1 MKRTCKTI
9 ASLVMMLVLLLGIGA
24 PAYAL
29 DGNVTYQGGAE
40 KFVFTPGSGYTDTD
54 LFDGFKNV
62 MPGDELTQTIQ
73 VKNGFFG
80 TGSVKIYLRA
90 VAHDEAAN
98 PLTYSESFEDLAGKD
113 QAGIPGQRDE
123 TVATMSDFLS
133 QLSMQVWQDGTCIFT
148 GSPNELD
155 GLKNNVL
162 LANVPRGK
170 SVELTVVLGVP
181 LDLDNKYANRVGEVD
196 WVFTAEELDPQ
207 GNPKTG
213 DTSNLTLWIV
223 VMVVC
228 LVAVAVVAFLILKKK
243 KAK

>member
-1 MKRTCKTI
+1 MKKTMKTI

-29 DGNVTYQGGAE
+29 DGNVTYEGGAE
-40 KFVFTPGSGYTDTD
+40 KFVFTPGSYYTDTD

-62 MPGDELTQTIQ
+62 MPGDELVQIIE

-80 TGSVKIYLRA
+80 TGSVNIYLRA
-90 VAHDEAAN
+90 VAHDEVDN

-123 TVATMSDFLS
+123 TVESMTKFLN
-133 QLSMQVWQDGTCIFT
+133 QLEMKVYKQDGTCIFS
-148 GSPNELD
+148 GSPAD
-155 GLKNNVL
+155 GWEKNIL

-170 SVELTVVLGVP
+170 SVTLTVVLGVP
-181 LDLDNKYANRVGEVD
+181 TTMGNDFANRVGEVD

-213 DTSNLTLWIV
+213 DTSNLVLWIV

-228 LVAVAVVAFLILKKK
+228 LAAIAVVAFLVLKKK
-243 KAK
+243 KK

>member
-1 MKRTCKTI
+1 MKKTCKTI

-24 PAYAL
+24 PAYAE
-29 DGNVTYQGGAE
+29 GIVSYQGGAE
-40 KFVFTPGSGYTDTD
+40 KFVFLPGSSYTDTD

-62 MPGDELTQTIQ
+62 MPGDTLTQT
-73 VKNGFFG
+73 VEVRNRFLG
-80 TGSVKIYLRA
+80 TGSVRIYLRA
-90 VAHDEAAN
+90 VAHDEQTN
-98 PLTYSESFEDLAGKD
+98 PLSSAVAASG
-113 QAGIPGQRDE
+113 E

-133 QLSMQVWQDGTCIFT
+133 QLYMEVWQGDKCIYT
-148 GSPNELD
+148 GSPDELD

-162 LANVPRGK
+162 LGTIPRFK
-170 SVELTVVLGVP
+170 STTLTVKLQVPAELG
-181 LDLDNKYANRVGEVD
+181 NEYANHVGEVD

-228 LVAVAVVAFLILKKK
+228 LAAVAVVAFLILKKK

>member
-1 MKRTCKTI
+1 MKKTMKTI

-24 PAYAL
+24 PAYA
-29 DGNVTYQGGAE
+29 DGIVSYQGGAE
-40 KFVFTPGSGYTDTD
+40 KFVFLPGSSYTDTD

-62 MPGDELTQTIQ
+62 MPGDTLTQT
-73 VKNGFFG
+73 VEVRNRFLN
-80 TGSVKIYLRA
+80 TGSVRIYLRA
-90 VAHDEAAN
+90 VAHDEQSN
-98 PLTYSESFEDLAGKD
+98 PLSANVAASG
-113 QAGIPGQRDE
+113 E

-133 QLSMQVWQDGTCIFT
+133 QLYMEVWQGSECIFT

-170 SVELTVVLGVP
+170 SVELTVKLQVPAELG
-181 LDLDNKYANRVGEVD
+181 NEYANRVGEVD

-243 KAK
+243 KK

>member
-1 MKRTCKTI
+1 MKKTCKTI

-62 MPGDELTQTIQ
+62 MPGDVLEQKIQ

-98 PLTYSESFEDLAGKD
+98 PLTYSESFENLAGKD

-133 QLSMQVWQDGTCIFT
+133 QLYMEVWQGSECIFT

-170 SVELTVVLGVP
+170 SVELTVKLQVPAELG
-181 LDLDNKYANRVGEVD
+181 NEYANRVGEVD

-243 KAK
+243 KK

>member
-24 PAYAL
+24 PAYA
-29 DGNVTYQGGAE
+29 DGTVNYQGGAE
-40 KFVFTPGSGYTDTD
+40 KFVFLPGSSYTDTD
-54 LFDGFKNV
+54 LFDGFKGV
-62 MPGDELTQTIQ
+62 MPGDTLTQT
-73 VKNGFFG
+73 VEVRNRFLG
-80 TGSVKIYLRA
+80 TGSVRIYLRA
-90 VAHDEAAN
+90 VAHDEQTN
-98 PLTYSESFEDLAGKD
+98 PLSSAVAASG
-113 QAGIPGQRDE
+113 E

-133 QLSMQVWQDGTCIFT
+133 QLSMQVWQGDKCIYT
-148 GSPNELD
+148 GSPDELD

-162 LANVPRGK
+162 LGTIPRFK
-170 SVELTVVLGVP
+170 STTLTVKLQVPAELG
-181 LDLDNKYANRVGEVD
+181 NEYANRVGEVD

-228 LVAVAVVAFLILKKK
+228 LAAVAVVAFLILKKK
-243 KAK
+243 KVK

>member
-1 MKRTCKTI
+1 MKKTMKTI

-40 KFVFTPGSGYTDTD
+40 KFVFLPGSGYTDTD

-80 TGSVKIYLRA
+80 TGSVRIYLRA
-90 VAHDEAAN
+90 VAHDEQKN
-98 PLTYSESFEDLAGKD
+98 PLSEAVAASG
-113 QAGIPGQRDE
+113 E

-133 QLSMQVWQDGTCIFT
+133 QLSMQVYKQDGTCIFS

-162 LANVPRGK
+162 LANGPRGK
-170 SVELTVVLGVP
+170 SVTLTVVLGVP
-181 LDLDNKYANRVGEVD
+181 SDLGNEYANRVGEVD

-223 VMVVC
+223 VMVLC
-228 LVAVAVVAFLILKKK
+228 LAAIAVVALLVLKKK

>member
-1 MKRTCKTI
+1 MKKTMKTI

-24 PAYAL
+24 PAYA
-29 DGNVTYQGGAE
+29 DGIVSYQGGAE
-40 KFVFTPGSGYTDTD
+40 KFVFLPGSSYTDTD

-62 MPGDELTQTIQ
+62 MPGDTLTQT
-73 VKNGFFG
+73 VEVRNRFLN
-80 TGSVKIYLRA
+80 TGSVRIYLRA
-90 VAHDEAAN
+90 VAHDEQTN
-98 PLTYSESFEDLAGKD
+98 PLSSAVAASG
-113 QAGIPGQRDE
+113 E

-133 QLSMQVWQDGTCIFT
+133 QLYMEVWQGDKCIYT
-148 GSPNELD
+148 GSPDELD

-162 LANVPRGK
+162 LGTIPRFK
-170 SVELTVVLGVP
+170 STTLTVKLQVPKELG
-181 LDLDNKYANRVGEVD
+181 NEYANRVGEVD

-228 LVAVAVVAFLILKKK
+228 LAAIAVVAFLVLKKK
-243 KAK
+243 KK

>member
-1 MKRTCKTI
+1 MKKTCKTI

-62 MPGDELTQTIQ
+62 MPGDVLTQTIQ

-90 VAHDEAAN
+90 VAHDEQAN
-98 PLTYSESFEDLAGKD
+98 PLSPNVAAAG
-113 QAGIPGQRDE
+113 E

-133 QLSMQVWQDGTCIFT
+133 QLSMQVYKQDGTCIFS

-170 SVELTVVLGVP
+170 SVTLTVVLGVP
-181 LDLDNKYANRVGEVD
+181 SDLGNEYANRVGEVD

-228 LVAVAVVAFLILKKK
+228 LAAIAVVAFLVLKKK
-243 KAK
+243 KRN

>member
-1 MKRTCKTI
+1 MKKTCKTI

-62 MPGDELTQTIQ
+62 MPGDVLTQTIQ

-98 PLTYSESFEDLAGKD
+98 PLTYSESFENLAGKD

-133 QLSMQVWQDGTCIFT
+133 QLSMQVWQGSECIFT

-228 LVAVAVVAFLILKKK
+228 LAAIAVVAFLILKKK

>member
-1 MKRTCKTI
+1 MKKTCKTI

-90 VAHDEAAN
+90 VAHDEQAN
-98 PLTYSESFEDLAGKD
+98 PLSPNVAAAG
-113 QAGIPGQRDE
+113 E

-133 QLSMQVWQDGTCIFT
+133 KLYMEVWQGGTRIYT
-148 GSPNELD
+148 GTPDQLD

-213 DTSNLTLWIV
+213 DSSNLTLWIV

-243 KAK
+243 KK

>member
-1 MKRTCKTI
+1 MKKTCKTI

-29 DGNVTYQGGAE
+29 DGNVTYEGGAE

-54 LFDGFKNV
+54 LFDGFKGV
-62 MPGDELTQTIQ
+62 MPGDELVQIIE

-80 TGSVKIYLRA
+80 TGSVNIYLRA
-90 VAHDEAAN
+90 VAHDEVDN

-123 TVATMSDFLS
+123 TVESMTKFLN
-133 QLSMQVWQDGTCIFT
+133 QLEMKVYKQDGTCIFD
-148 GSPNELD
+148 GSPAD
-155 GLKNNVL
+155 GWEKNIL

-170 SVELTVVLGVP
+170 SITLTVVLGVP
-181 LDLDNKYANRVGEVD
+181 TTMGNDFANRVGEVD

-213 DTSNLTLWIV
+213 DTSNLVLWIV
-223 VMVVC
+223 VMVLC
-228 LVAVAVVAFLILKKK
+228 LAAIAVVAFLVLKKK
-243 KAK
+243 KK

>member
-1 MKRTCKTI
+1 MKKTFKTI

-24 PAYAL
+24 PAYA
-29 DGNVTYQGGAE
+29 DGIVSYQGGAE
-40 KFVFTPGSGYTDTD
+40 KFVFLPGSSYTDTD

-62 MPGDELTQTIQ
+62 MPGDTLTQT
-73 VKNGFFG
+73 VEVRNRFLG
-80 TGSVKIYLRA
+80 TGSVRIYLRA
-90 VAHDEAAN
+90 VAHDEQSN
-98 PLTYSESFEDLAGKD
+98 PLSANVAASG
-113 QAGIPGQRDE
+113 E

-133 QLSMQVWQDGTCIFT
+133 QLYMEVWQGSECIFT

-170 SVELTVVLGVP
+170 SVELTVKLQVPAELG
-181 LDLDNKYANRVGEVD
+181 NEYANRVGEVD

-228 LVAVAVVAFLILKKK
+228 LAAIAVVAFLILKKK
-243 KAK
+243 KK

>member
-1 MKRTCKTI
+1 MKKTMKTI

-98 PLTYSESFEDLAGKD
+98 PLTYSESFENLAGKD

-133 QLSMQVWQDGTCIFT
+133 QLYMEVWQGDKCIFT

-170 SVELTVVLGVP
+170 SVELTVKLQVPAELG
-181 LDLDNKYANRVGEVD
+181 NEYAYRVGEVD

-223 VMVVC
+223 VMVLC
-228 LVAVAVVAFLILKKK
+228 LAAIAVVAFLVLKKK
-243 KAK
+243 KK

>member
-1 MKRTCKTI
+1 MKKTCKTI

-24 PAYAL
+24 PAYA
-29 DGNVTYQGGAE
+29 DGTVSYKGGAE
-40 KFVFTPGSGYTDTD
+40 KFVFLPGSGYTDTD

-62 MPGDELTQTIQ
+62 MPGDVLEQKIQ

-90 VAHDEAAN
+90 VAHDEQTN
-98 PLTYSESFEDLAGKD
+98 PLSPNVAAAG
-113 QAGIPGQRDE
+113 E

-133 QLSMQVWQDGTCIFT
+133 KLYMEVWQGGTRIYT
-148 GSPNELD
+148 GTPDQLD

-170 SVELTVVLGVP
+170 SVELTVKLQVPAELG
-181 LDLDNKYANRVGEVD
+181 NEYANRVGEVD

-213 DTSNLTLWIV
+213 DTSNLVLWIV
-223 VMVVC
+223 VMVLC
-228 LVAVAVVAFLILKKK
+228 LAAIAVVAFLVLKKK
-243 KAK
+243 KQN

>member
-1 MKRTCKTI
+1 MKKTMKTI

-24 PAYAL
+24 PAYAE
-29 DGNVTYQGGAE
+29 GNVTYQGGAE
-40 KFVFTPGSGYTDTD
+40 KFVFAPGSGYTDTD

-90 VAHDEAAN
+90 VAHDEQTN
-98 PLTYSESFEDLAGKD
+98 PLSANVAASG
-113 QAGIPGQRDE
+113 E

-133 QLSMQVWQDGTCIFT
+133 QLYMEVWQGGTRIYT
-148 GSPNELD
+148 GTPDQLD

-162 LANVPRGK
+162 LATVPRGK
-170 SVELTVVLGVP
+170 SVTLTVVLGVP
-181 LDLDNKYANRVGEVD
+181 ADLGNEYANRVGEVD

-243 KAK
+243 KK

>member
-1 MKRTCKTI
+1 MKKTMKTI

-24 PAYAL
+24 TAYA
-29 DGNVTYQGGAE
+29 DGTVSYQGGAE
-40 KFVFTPGSGYTDTD
+40 KFVFLPGSSYTDTD

-62 MPGDELTQTIQ
+62 MPGDTLTQT
-73 VKNGFFG
+73 VEVRNRFLG
-80 TGSVKIYLRA
+80 TGSVRIYLRA
-90 VAHDEAAN
+90 VAHDEQTN
-98 PLTYSESFEDLAGKD
+98 PLSSAVAASG
-113 QAGIPGQRDE
+113 E

-133 QLSMQVWQDGTCIFT
+133 QLHMEVWQGDKCIYT
-148 GSPNELD
+148 GSPDELD

-162 LANVPRGK
+162 LGTIPRFK
-170 SVELTVVLGVP
+170 STTLTVKLQVPAELG
-181 LDLDNKYANRVGEVD
+181 NEYANRVGEVD

-228 LVAVAVVAFLILKKK
+228 LAAVAVVAFLILKKK
-243 KAK
+243 KVK

>member
-1 MKRTCKTI
+1 MKKTMKTI

-90 VAHDEAAN
+90 VAHDEQAN
-98 PLTYSESFEDLAGKD
+98 PLSSAVAASG
-113 QAGIPGQRDE
+113 E

-133 QLSMQVWQDGTCIFT
+133 QLSMQVYKQDGTCIFS

-170 SVELTVVLGVP
+170 SITLTVVLGVP
-181 LDLDNKYANRVGEVD
+181 TTMGNDFANRVGEVD

-228 LVAVAVVAFLILKKK
+228 LAAIAVVAFLILKKK

>member
-1 MKRTCKTI
+1 MKKTMKTI

-29 DGNVTYQGGAE
+29 DGNVTYEGGAE
-40 KFVFTPGSGYTDTD
+40 KFVFTPGSYYTDTD

-62 MPGDELTQTIQ
+62 MPGDELVQIIE

-80 TGSVKIYLRA
+80 TGSVNIYLRA
-90 VAHDEAAN
+90 VAHDEVDN
-98 PLTYSESFEDLAGKD
+98 PLTYSKSFEDLAGKD

-123 TVATMSDFLS
+123 TVESMTKFLN
-133 QLSMQVWQDGTCIFT
+133 QLEMKVYKQDGTCIFS
-148 GSPNELD
+148 GSPAD
-155 GLKNNVL
+155 GWEKNIL

-170 SVELTVVLGVP
+170 SITLTVVLGVP
-181 LDLDNKYANRVGEVD
+181 TTMGNDFANRVGEVD

-213 DTSNLTLWIV
+213 DTSNLVLWIV

-228 LVAVAVVAFLILKKK
+228 LAAIAVVAFLVLKKK
-243 KAK
+243 KK

>member
-24 PAYAL
+24 PAYA
-29 DGNVTYQGGAE
+29 DGTVSYKGGAE
-40 KFVFTPGSGYTDTD
+40 KFVFLPGSSYTDTD
-54 LFDGFKNV
+54 LFDGFKGV
-62 MPGDELTQTIQ
+62 MPGDTLTQT
-73 VKNGFFG
+73 VEVRNRFLG

-90 VAHDEAAN
+90 VAHDEVDN
-98 PLTYSESFEDLAGKD
+98 PLSKEVAATG
-113 QAGIPGQRDE
+113 E

-133 QLSMQVWQDGTCIFT
+133 KLYMEVWQGDKCIYTGT
-148 GSPNELD
+148 PDQLD

-162 LANVPRGK
+162 LASVPRFG
-170 SVELTVVLGVP
+170 SVTLTVKLQVPKELG
-181 LDLDNKYANRVGEVD
+181 NEYANRVGEVD

-243 KAK
+243 KK

>member
-1 MKRTCKTI
+1 MKKTMKTI

-90 VAHDEAAN
+90 VAHDEQAN
-98 PLTYSESFEDLAGKD
+98 PLSSAVAASG
-113 QAGIPGQRDE
+113 E

-133 QLSMQVWQDGTCIFT
+133 QLYMEVWQGDKCIYT

-170 SVELTVVLGVP
+170 SVELTVKLQVPAELG
-181 LDLDNKYANRVGEVD
+181 NEYAYRVGEVD

-228 LVAVAVVAFLILKKK
+228 LAAIAVVAFLILKKK

>member
-24 PAYAL
+24 PAYA
-29 DGNVTYQGGAE
+29 DGTVSYKGGAE
-40 KFVFTPGSGYTDTD
+40 KFVFLPGSGYTDTD

-90 VAHDEAAN
+90 VAHDEQTN
-98 PLTYSESFEDLAGKD
+98 PLSANVAAAG
-113 QAGIPGQRDE
+113 E

-133 QLSMQVWQDGTCIFT
+133 QLYMEVWQGGTRIYT
-148 GSPNELD
+148 GTPDQLD

-170 SVELTVVLGVP
+170 SVELTVKLQVPAELG
-181 LDLDNKYANRVGEVD
+181 NEYANRVGEVD

-213 DTSNLTLWIV
+213 DTSNLVLWIV

-243 KAK
+243 KK

>member
-1 MKRTCKTI
+1 MKKTCKTI

-40 KFVFTPGSGYTDTD
+40 KFVFLPGSGYTDTD

-80 TGSVKIYLRA
+80 TGSVRIYLRA
-90 VAHDEAAN
+90 VAHDEQKN
-98 PLTYSESFEDLAGKD
+98 PLSEAVAASG
-113 QAGIPGQRDE
+113 E

-133 QLSMQVWQDGTCIFT
+133 QLSMQVYKQDGTCIFS

-170 SVELTVVLGVP
+170 SVTLNVVLGVP
-181 LDLDNKYANRVGEVD
+181 SDLGNEYANRVGEVD

-228 LVAVAVVAFLILKKK
+228 LAAIAVVAFLILKKK
-243 KAK
+243 KK

>member
-1 MKRTCKTI
+1 MKKTCKTI

-24 PAYAL
+24 PAYA
-29 DGNVTYQGGAE
+29 DGTVSYKGGAE
-40 KFVFTPGSGYTDTD
+40 KFVFLPGSSYTDTD

-62 MPGDELTQTIQ
+62 MPGDTLTQT
-73 VKNGFFG
+73 VEVRNRFLG
-80 TGSVKIYLRA
+80 TGSVRIYLRA
-90 VAHDEAAN
+90 VAHDEQEN
-98 PLTYSESFEDLAGKD
+98 PLSSAVAASG
-113 QAGIPGQRDE
+113 E

-133 QLSMQVWQDGTCIFT
+133 QLHMEVWQGDKCIYT
-148 GSPNELD
+148 GSPDELD

-162 LANVPRGK
+162 LGTIPRFK
-170 SVELTVVLGVP
+170 STTLTVKLQVPDELG
-181 LDLDNKYANRVGEVD
+181 NEYANRVGEVD

-228 LVAVAVVAFLILKKK
+228 LAAVAVVAFLILKKK
-243 KAK
+243 KVK